1 MGWGGRREG
10 GSGWGTH
17 VNPWLIH
24 VNVRQKPLQH
34 CKVISLQLIKNKEK
48 NLKIKKKKERENFPY
63 KGFLVRQEKNKYV
76 ENLLLDILNY
86 FEDFSLRVYKVKEL
100 LVRIIRKKRINKRE
114 VKQMVEEKEKIYN
127 YASREKRR

>member
-1 MGWGGRREG
+1 M
-10 GSGWGTH
+10 
-17 VNPWLIH
+17 
-24 VNVRQKPLQH
+24 
-34 CKVISLQLIKNKEK
+34 
-48 NLKIKKKKERENFPY
+48 
-63 KGFLVRQEKNKYV
+63 
-76 ENLLLDILNY
+76 ENLLLDILKY

>member
-1 MGWGGRREG
+1 M
-10 GSGWGTH
+10 
-17 VNPWLIH
+17 
-24 VNVRQKPLQH
+24 
-34 CKVISLQLIKNKEK
+34 
-48 NLKIKKKKERENFPY
+48 
-63 KGFLVRQEKNKYV
+63 

-127 YASREKRR
+127 YASREKIR

>member
-1 MGWGGRREG
+1 M
-10 GSGWGTH
+10 
-17 VNPWLIH
+17 
-24 VNVRQKPLQH
+24 
-34 CKVISLQLIKNKEK
+34 
-48 NLKIKKKKERENFPY
+48 
-63 KGFLVRQEKNKYV
+63 